1 MLCALCLMVSTPA
14 WAQSV
19 IPECLQQAVTS
30 LDALGV
36 HAIVVLESRSP
47 GSTVDSATDVWRQE
61 RPDLLLWVGPDGAHI
76 LARWLSYGESR
87 SLVRGTE
94 AGEFCDWVTV
104 MERAAALRWRTVKR
118 LVAGLVVGLIGLA
131 LVWFR
136 APRRSQNS
144 K

>member
-1 MLCALCLMVSTPA
+1 MS
-14 WAQSV
+14 AQSEP
-19 IPECLQQAVTS
+19 PECLQHVVS
-30 LDALGV
+30 DLGERGV
-36 HAIVVLESRSP
+36 QAIVVIETRSP

-87 SLVRGTE
+87 SLVRRTDIDDV
-94 AGEFCDWVTV
+94 CDWTGV
-104 MERAAALRWRTVKR
+104 MERAAALRWRTVTR
-118 LVAGLVVGLIGLA
+118 LAAGLVVGLLGLA

-136 APRRSQNS
+136 APARAQNS